1 LKLNISHAN
10 VLFSNTLTFNR
21 LADVKVFSFPTPFR
35 EADIMVPKEPS
46 IINIAFVGGG
56 EFCREILEKTT
67 SVYEQEEMYAPILA
81 VADPDPK
88 SPGIILADEYG
99 LLTFGDY
106 RQLYDRRYNIN
117 LIIMLTP
124 EQQVFDDI
132 LRTRPRRIRILSYQ
146 VFRIFWQAIGQEE
159 RKLRERTKEMETI
172 VNGIQDFILVITPE
186 MEIIDANESFLTK
199 MRYDRKDV
207 IGKKCFQVYHKIDH
221 PCNHGETDCPLKEVV
236 RNKRQCRNIQTR
248 LMPNGQKRYYE
259 VNIYPIWEKDGKI
272 SKFIHISRDITQH
285 KKEEEELTQRLE
297 QMVEDRT
304 RQLKE
309 THEKLLHQDKMSS
322 LGKLSASVVHEIN
335 NPIAGILNLIILMK
349 RIAAEDVLKEKE
361 IDQFKRY
368 LDLMENETRRTSR
381 IVSNLLAFSRQSKM
395 APKRLSI
402 NQLIDK
408 TLFLN
413 SNLLKIGGVKV
424 ETKLDPNLP
433 DLLGSEDQ
441 LQQVFMNLVSNA
453 AESMEST
460 GGKLTIETRHLLR
473 EDKLHIN
480 FKDTGPGI
488 PEDDIPKL
496 FEPFFTTK
504 KKGKGVGLGLS
515 VAYGI
520 IQEHEG
526 SIYVKSEMGQGTT
539 FQVKLPLKSA

>member
-1 LKLNISHAN
+1 
-10 VLFSNTLTFNR
+10 
-21 LADVKVFSFPTPFR
+21 
-35 EADIMVPKEPS
+35 MVPKEPS

-56 EFCREILEKTT
+56 DFCREILEKTT
-67 SVYEQEEMYAPILA
+67 AVYEQEEMYAPILA

-88 SPGIILADEYG
+88 SPGMVLADEYG
-99 LLTFGDY
+99 LLTFRDC

-117 LIIMLTP
+117 LIIILTP
-124 EQQVFDDI
+124 EQEIFDDI
-132 LRTRPRRIRILSYQ
+132 LRTRPQRIRILSYQ
-146 VFRIFWQAIGQEE
+146 VFRIFWEAIGQEE
-159 RKLRERTKEMETI
+159 RKLRERTDEMETI
-172 VNGIQDFILVITPE
+172 VNGIQDFILVITPD

-199 MRYDRKDV
+199 MRYAREDV
-207 IGKKCFQVYHKIDH
+207 IGKKCYQVYHKIDH
-221 PCNHGETDCPLKEVV
+221 PCNGGETDCPLREVV
-236 RNKRQCRNIQTR
+236 RNKRQVRKIRTR

-272 SKFIHISRDITQH
+272 SRFIHISRDITQH
-285 KKEEEELTQRLE
+285 KKEEEELTRRLE

-335 NPIAGILNLIILMK
+335 NPIAGILNLIMLMK
-349 RIAAEDVLKEKE
+349 RIASEEVVKQKE

-381 IVSNLLAFSRQSKM
+381 IVSNLLAFARQSKM
-395 APKRLSI
+395 EPKRLSV
-402 NQLIDK
+402 NQLIEK

-413 SNLLKIGGVKV
+413 SNLLKIDGVKV

-453 AESMEST
+453 AEAMELD
-460 GGKLTIETRHLLR
+460 GGRFTIETKHLLR
-473 EDKLHIN
+473 EDKLQIN
-480 FKDTGPGI
+480 FRDTGPGI

-520 IQEHEG
+520 IQEHGG
-526 SIYVKSEMGQGTT
+526 SIYVTSSVGQGTA
-539 FQVKLPLKSA
+539 FQVKLPLKSS

>member
-1 LKLNISHAN
+1 
-10 VLFSNTLTFNR
+10 
-21 LADVKVFSFPTPFR
+21 
-35 EADIMVPKEPS
+35 MVPKEPS

-56 EFCREILEKTT
+56 DFCQEILEKTT
-67 SVYEQEEMYAPILA
+67 AVYEQEEMYAPILA
-81 VADPDPK
+81 VADPDPA
-88 SPGIILADEYG
+88 SAGMVLADQYG
-99 LLTFGDY
+99 LLTFQDY

-117 LIIMLTP
+117 LIIILTP

-199 MRYDRKDV
+199 MRYNRKDV

-221 PCNHGETDCPLKEVV
+221 PCNHGETDCPLKEIV
-236 RNKRQCRNIQTR
+236 RHKRQCRKIQTR
-248 LMPNGQKRYYE
+248 LMPDGQKRYYE

-272 SKFIHISRDITQH
+272 SRFIHISRDITQH

-335 NPIAGILNLIILMK
+335 NPIAGILNLIMLMK
-349 RIAAEDVLKEKE
+349 RIAAEDVIREKE
-361 IDQFKRY
+361 IDQFKQY

-395 APKRLSI
+395 EPKRLSI

-413 SNLLKIGGVKV
+413 SNLLKIDGVRV
-424 ETKLDPNLP
+424 ETKLDPDLP

-453 AESMEST
+453 AEAMEPR

-473 EDKLHIN
+473 EDKLKIK

-488 PEDDIPKL
+488 PEGDIPKL

-520 IQEHEG
+520 VQEHEG
-526 SIYVKSEMGQGTT
+526 SIYVKSKVGQGTT
-539 FQVKLPLKSA
+539 FQVKLPLKSVST

>member
-1 LKLNISHAN
+1 
-10 VLFSNTLTFNR
+10 V
-21 LADVKVFSFPTPFR
+21 
-35 EADIMVPKEPS
+35 VPKEPS

-56 EFCREILEKTT
+56 DFCREILEKTT
-67 SVYEQEEMYAPILA
+67 AVYEQEEMYAPILA
-81 VADPDPK
+81 VADPDPD
-88 SPGIILADEYG
+88 SPGMRLADAYG
-99 LLTFGDY
+99 LLTFEDY
-106 RQLYDRRYNIN
+106 HQLYDRRYNIN
-117 LIIMLTP
+117 LIIILTP
-124 EQQVFDDI
+124 EPNVFDDI
-132 LRTRPRRIRILSYQ
+132 LQTRPRRIRILSYH
-146 VFRIFWQAIGQEE
+146 VFGMFWKAIGQEE
-159 RKLRERTKEMETI
+159 RKLRERTNEMETI
-172 VNGIQDFILVITPE
+172 LNGIQDFILVITPD

-199 MRYDRKDV
+199 MRYDRRDV
-207 IGKKCFQVYHKIDH
+207 IGRKCYQVYHKIDH
-221 PCNHGETDCPLKEVV
+221 PCNGGETDCPLREVV
-236 RNKRQCRNIQTR
+236 RNKRQVRKIQTR
-248 LMPNGQKRYYE
+248 LMPNGEKRYYE

-285 KKEEEELTQRLE
+285 KKEEEELTRRLE

-335 NPIAGILNLIILMK
+335 NPIAGILNLIMLMK
-349 RIAAEDVLKEKE
+349 RISSEDAVGEKE
-361 IDQFKRY
+361 VGQFKKY

-381 IVSNLLAFSRQSKM
+381 IVSNLLAFARQSKM
-395 APKRLSI
+395 EPKRLNV
-402 NQLIDK
+402 NQLLEK

-413 SNLLKIGGVKV
+413 SNLLKIDGVKV
-424 ETKLDPNLP
+424 ETKLDPDLP
-433 DLLGSEDQ
+433 ELLGSEDQ

-453 AESMEST
+453 AEAMEPG
-460 GGKLTIETRHLLR
+460 GGKLTIESKHLLR
-473 EDKLHIN
+473 EDKLKIS

-526 SIYVKSEMGQGTT
+526 SIYVKSRVGKGTT
-539 FQVKLPLKSA
+539 FEVKLPLKSVST

>member
-1 LKLNISHAN
+1 
-10 VLFSNTLTFNR
+10 
-21 LADVKVFSFPTPFR
+21 
-35 EADIMVPKEPS
+35 MVPKDPS

-56 EFCREILEKTT
+56 DFCREILEKTT
-67 SVYEQEEMYAPILA
+67 AVYDKEEMYAPILA

-88 SPGIILADEYG
+88 RPGMVLADEYG
-99 LLTFGDY
+99 LLTFQNC

-124 EQQVFDDI
+124 KQEIFDEV
-132 LRTRPRRIRILSYQ
+132 LRTRPQRIRVLSYQ
-146 VFRIFWQAIGQEE
+146 VFRMFWKAIGREE

-172 VNGIQDFILVITPE
+172 VNGIQDFILVITPD

-199 MRYDRKDV
+199 MRYRREDV
-207 IGKKCFQVYHKIDH
+207 IGKKCHQVYHKIDH
-221 PCNHGETDCPLKEVV
+221 PCNGGESGCPLKEVV
-236 RNKRQCRNIQTR
+236 RNKRPVRINEIQ
-248 LMPNGQKRYYE
+248 LMPDGEKRYYE
-259 VNIYPIWEKDGKI
+259 VNVYPIWEKDGKI
-272 SKFIHISRDITQH
+272 SKFIHISRDITQR
-285 KKEEEELTQRLE
+285 KKEEEELTRRLE

-335 NPIAGILNLIILMK
+335 NPIAGILNLIMLMK
-349 RIAAEDVLKEKE
+349 RIAAEDDVSQGE
-361 IDQFKRY
+361 IKQFQRY

-381 IVSNLLAFSRQSKM
+381 IVSNLLAFARQSKM
-395 APKRLSI
+395 EPKRLNV
-402 NQLIDK
+402 NQLIEK
-408 TLFLN
+408 TLLLN
-413 SNLLKIGGVKV
+413 SNLLKIDGVKV
-424 ETKLDPNLP
+424 ETRLEPDQP

-453 AESMEST
+453 AEAMEPN
-460 GGKLTIETRHLLR
+460 GGRLTIETRHLLR
-473 EDKLHIN
+473 EDKLKIS
-480 FKDTGPGI
+480 FMDTGPGI
-488 PEDDIPKL
+488 PEEDIPQL

-526 SIYVKSEMGQGTT
+526 SIFVKSEVGRGTT

>member
-1 LKLNISHAN
+1 MIEK
-10 VLFSNTLTFNR
+10 T
-21 LADVKVFSFPTPFR
+21 PT
-35 EADIMVPKEPS
+35 IT
-46 IINIAFVGGG
+46 NIALVGGG

-67 SVYEQEEMYAPILA
+67 SVYEQEGVYAPILA
-81 VADPDPK
+81 VSDPDPD
-88 SPGIILADEYG
+88 SPGIKLADELG
-99 LLTFGDY
+99 LLTF
-106 RQLYDRRYNIN
+106 RNCRRLYDRRYSIH

-124 EQQVFDDI
+124 EQEIFDEV
-132 LRTRPRRIRILSYQ
+132 LRTRPPRIRLLSYN
-146 VFRIFWQAIGQEE
+146 VFKIFWKAIGLEE
-159 RKLRERTKEMETI
+159 RKLRERTDEMETI
-172 VNGIQDFILVITPE
+172 VNGIQDFILVITPD

-199 MRYDRKDV
+199 MHYTREDV
-207 IGKKCFQVYHKIDH
+207 IGKKCYQVYHKLGH
-221 PCNHGETDCPLKEVV
+221 PCNGGETDCPLQEVV
-236 RNKRQCRNIQTR
+236 RNKRQVRKIQTR
-248 LMPNGQKRYYE
+248 LMPDGEKRYYE

-285 KKEEEELTQRLE
+285 KKEEEELTRRLE
-297 QMVEDRT
+297 HMVQDRT

-335 NPIAGILNLIILMK
+335 NPIAGILNLIMLMK
-349 RIAAEDVLKEKE
+349 RIVSEDGVKQKE
-361 IDQFKRY
+361 IDQFKHY

-381 IVSNLLAFSRQSKM
+381 IVSNLLAFARQSKM
-395 APKRLSI
+395 APKRLSV
-402 NQLIDK
+402 NQLIEK

-413 SNLLKIGGVKV
+413 SNLLKIDGVKV
-424 ETKLDPNLP
+424 ATKLDPNLP

-441 LQQVFMNLVSNA
+441 LQQVFMNLMSNA
-453 AESMEST
+453 AEAMESS
-460 GGKLTIETRHLLR
+460 GGRLTIATKHLLS
-473 EDKLHIN
+473 EDKLQIN
-480 FKDTGPGI
+480 FKDSGPGI

-520 IQEHEG
+520 IQKHDG

-539 FQVKLPLKSA
+539 FQVKLPLKSAAT

>member
-1 LKLNISHAN
+1 MS
-10 VLFSNTLTFNR
+10 
-21 LADVKVFSFPTPFR
+21 
-35 EADIMVPKEPS
+35 PKEPS

-56 EFCREILEKTT
+56 DFCREILEKTT
-67 SVYEQEEMYAPILA
+67 AVYEQEEMYAPILA
-81 VADPDPK
+81 VADPDPA
-88 SPGIILADEYG
+88 SPGMVLADEYG
-99 LLTFGDY
+99 LLTFRDC

-124 EQQVFDDI
+124 EQEVFDDI
-132 LRTRPRRIRILSYQ
+132 LRTRPQRIRILSYQ
-146 VFRIFWQAIGQEE
+146 VFRIFWDAIGQEE
-159 RKLRERTKEMETI
+159 HKLRERTAEMETI

-186 MEIIDANESFLTK
+186 MDIIDVNESFLTK
-199 MRYDRKDV
+199 MRYTREDV
-207 IGKKCFQVYHKIDH
+207 IGKKCYQVYHKIDH
-221 PCNHGETDCPLKEVV
+221 LCNGGETDCPLKEVV
-236 RNKRQCRNIQTR
+236 RYKRQVRKIQTR
-248 LMPNGQKRYYE
+248 RMPNGQKRYYE

-272 SKFIHISRDITQH
+272 SRFIHISRDITQH
-285 KKEEEELTQRLE
+285 KKEEEELTRRLE

-335 NPIAGILNLIILMK
+335 NPIAGILNLIMLMK
-349 RIAAEDVLKEKE
+349 RIASEDKVKQKE

-381 IVSNLLAFSRQSKM
+381 IVSNLLAFARQSKM
-395 APKRLSI
+395 EPKRLSI
-402 NQLIDK
+402 NKLIEK

-413 SNLLKIGGVKV
+413 SNLLKIDGVKM

-453 AESMEST
+453 AEAMET
-460 GGKLTIETRHLLR
+460 NGGRLTIETKHLLR
-473 EDKLHIN
+473 EDKLQIN
-480 FKDTGPGI
+480 FEDTGPGI

-520 IQEHEG
+520 IQEHDG
-526 SIYVKSEMGQGTT
+526 SIYVKSEVGHGTT
-539 FQVKLPLKSA
+539 FQVRLPLKSAAA

>member
-1 LKLNISHAN
+1 
-10 VLFSNTLTFNR
+10 
-21 LADVKVFSFPTPFR
+21 
-35 EADIMVPKEPS
+35 MVPKEPS

-67 SVYEQEEMYAPILA
+67 AVYEQEEMYAPILA
-81 VADPDPK
+81 VADPDPT
-88 SPGIILADEYG
+88 SPGMVLADEYG
-99 LLTFGDY
+99 LLTFQNCH
-106 RQLYDRRYNIN
+106 QLYDRRYNIN
-117 LIIMLTP
+117 LIIILTP
-124 EQQVFDDI
+124 EQDIFDDI
-132 LRTRPRRIRILSYQ
+132 LRTRPQRIRILSYQ
-146 VFRIFWQAIGQEE
+146 VFRIFWEAIGQEE
-159 RKLRERTKEMETI
+159 RKLRERTDEMETI
-172 VNGIQDFILVITPE
+172 VNGIQDFILVITPD

-199 MRYDRKDV
+199 MRCTREDV
-207 IGKKCFQVYHKIDH
+207 IGKKCYQVYHKIDH
-221 PCNHGETDCPLKEVV
+221 PCNGGETDCPLKEVV
-236 RNKRQCRNIQTR
+236 RNKRQVRKIQTR
-248 LMPNGQKRYYE
+248 LMPDGQRRYYE
-259 VNIYPIWEKDGKI
+259 VNNYPIWEKDGKI

-285 KKEEEELTQRLE
+285 KKEEEELTRRLE

-335 NPIAGILNLIILMK
+335 NPIAGILNLILLMK
-349 RIAAEDVLKEKE
+349 RIASEEAVTQKE
-361 IDQFKRY
+361 IDQFKKY

-381 IVSNLLAFSRQSKM
+381 IVSNLLAFARQSKI
-395 APKRLSI
+395 APTRLSV
-402 NQLIDK
+402 NQLIEK

-413 SNLLKIGGVKV
+413 SNQLKIDGVKV
-424 ETKLDPNLP
+424 DTKLDPNLP

-441 LQQVFMNLVSNA
+441 LQQVFMNMLSNA
-453 AESMEST
+453 AEAMEP
-460 GGKLTIETRHLLR
+460 GGGRLTIETKHLLR
-473 EDKLHIN
+473 EDKLQIN

-520 IQEHEG
+520 IQEHNG
-526 SIYVKSEMGQGTT
+526 SIYVKSEVEQGTT

>member
-1 LKLNISHAN
+1 
-10 VLFSNTLTFNR
+10 
-21 LADVKVFSFPTPFR
+21 
-35 EADIMVPKEPS
+35 MVPKEPS

-56 EFCREILEKTT
+56 DFCREILEKTT
-67 SVYEQEEMYAPILA
+67 AVYEQEEMYAPILA

-88 SPGIILADEYG
+88 SPGMVLADEYG
-99 LLTFGDY
+99 LLTFQDCH
-106 RQLYDRRYNIN
+106 QLYDRRYNIN
-117 LIIMLTP
+117 LIIILTP
-124 EQQVFDDI
+124 EQAVFDDI
-132 LRTRPRRIRILSYQ
+132 LSTRPQRIRILAYP
-146 VFRIFWQAIGQEE
+146 VFRIFWEAIGQEE
-159 RKLRERTKEMETI
+159 RKLRERTQEMETI
-172 VNGIQDFILVITPE
+172 INGIQDFILVITPD

-199 MRYDRKDV
+199 MRYARADV
-207 IGKKCFQVYHKIDH
+207 IGKKCYEVYHKIDH
-221 PCNHGETDCPLKEVV
+221 PCNGGEIDCPLKEVV
-236 RNKRQCRNIQTR
+236 RNKRPVRKIQTR
-248 LMPNGQKRYYE
+248 LMSNGQKRYYE

-272 SKFIHISRDITQH
+272 SRFVHISRDITQH
-285 KKEEEELTQRLE
+285 KKEEEELTRRLE
-297 QMVEDRT
+297 QMVADRT

-335 NPIAGILNLIILMK
+335 NPIAGILNLIMLMK
-349 RIAAEDVLKEKE
+349 RIASEDVVKQKE

-381 IVSNLLAFSRQSKM
+381 IVSNLLAFARQSKM
-395 APKRLSI
+395 EPKRLSV
-402 NQLIDK
+402 NQLIEK
-408 TLFLN
+408 ILFLN
-413 SNLLKIGGVKV
+413 SNLLKIDGVKV
-424 ETKLDPNLP
+424 ATKLDPDLP

-453 AESMEST
+453 AEAMESS
-460 GGKLTIETRHLLR
+460 GGKLTIETKHLLR
-473 EDKLHIN
+473 EDKLQIN

-520 IQEHEG
+520 IQEHAG
-526 SIYVKSEMGQGTT
+526 SIYVKSEVGQGTT
-539 FQVKLPLKSA
+539 FQVKLPLKTA